1 MEVGANQN
9 LRHDRMSDCRS
20 IGSNYYPSS
29 QQSRKIS
36 IGVVVDS
43 VTKKG
48 SGRAKEDKVTVLGAE
63 KMNPN
68 VENSIEV
75 RKKGQGVTT
84 PVKGKPTDTLEQ
96 ESSPWITTRSLY
108 QQAPVPETVLHAQP
122 ATSGCQNKFNG
133 QNNEMAARS
142 VQSFLNKTSILQPGD
157 GKQNTFDGF
166 SYKRKEVKDG
176 TTEMMEEFTFATAQ
190 EVDASNKMA
199 IEDKAGK
206 TGNKTETLRMKLWE
220 ILGNVSSPTN
230 EYSNSQ
236 RHKVGAD
243 DIEPGQNFDQKVGT
257 VVRSGHNSDTIE
269 TGSEASDHAST
280 RPITPTLIRKGA
292 PLKVQ
297 VKVTTCCP
305 TPGYM
310 QKYKQK
316 NFSLDE
322 GWSGRGHSAVNG
334 GSSKL
339 MRKNIEKKSIRVE
352 PRKIIFPKKD
362 MTDKIQETSYR
373 NETTV
378 PAEKTFS
385 HGNKMEDIHDCISED
400 EREWLGPEN
409 NILEQNSHQS
419 PLTDKAGQQEFKS
432 PGNGDRQDIANPS
445 LQDIANPSSQDIAD
459 LSLLNDV
466 EPQDTFQS
474 PRFKTPIA
482 SSTPTSTPNT
492 DQLVDNSHSSSPKSD
507 QLVNGVKNPAPSGRI
522 ITMGDIRSFS
532 TLQTSNRQTDCYG
545 SNRQTDFLGD
555 AGELKNSPPLESVA
569 AIEEKDTEDDLS
581 ESSAEERDR
590 ESLEEGS
597 PIIEAYTGCGERDTL
612 HAEPVDANQPKF
624 MLHSTKRLRTCEGI
638 RFDNI
643 SPTSSSPKGTG
654 ESNWIQEP
662 LEESQEDEML
672 RAIKLFA
679 LELQKAQSKIKS
691 ETTKKSSR
699 ILMSISD
706 GIYFQLQNLE
716 SHIQK
721 DVGKITALSKSKR
734 KQFEGKLEEKRKELK
749 LIHENFKEDINRH
762 LQDYRSAL
770 EGLETHHIEL
780 KGTMEKQKA
789 SHRKLLLQVEEALEA
804 QLNDAQRRIA
814 AIHELAR
821 GKTLQLKDVISLCL
835 KDGILS

>member
-9 LRHDRMSDCRS
+9 LRHDRMSDIRS

-29 QQSRKIS
+29 QSRKIS
-36 IGVVVDS
+36 IGVVVDL
-43 VTKKG
+43 VTKKK
-48 SGRAKEDKVTVLGAE
+48 SGPAKEDKVTVLGAE
-63 KMNPN
+63 NMNPN

-75 RKKGQGVTT
+75 RKKGQRVTT
-84 PVKGKPTDTLEQ
+84 PGKGKPTDTLEQ

-108 QQAPVPETVLHAQP
+108 QQAHAPETVLHAQP

-142 VQSFLNKTSILQPGD
+142 VQSFVNKTSILQPGD

-166 SYKRKEVKDG
+166 SYKRKGVKDG
-176 TTEMMEEFTFATAQ
+176 TTEMEEFTFATTQ
-190 EVDASNKMA
+190 KVDASNKMA

-206 TGNKTETLRMKLWE
+206 TGNKTESLRMKLWE

-236 RHKVGAD
+236 RHKVGAN
-243 DIEPGQNFDQKVGT
+243 DIEPGQNFDRKVGT
-257 VVRSGHNSDTIE
+257 VVRRGHNSDTIE
-269 TGSEASDHAST
+269 TDSEASDHAST
-280 RPITPTLIRKGA
+280 RPVTHTLIRKGA

-297 VKVTTCCP
+297 VKVTTCGP
-305 TPGYM
+305 STGYM
-310 QKYKQK
+310 QKHKQK

-322 GWSGRGHSAVNG
+322 GWSGRVNSAVNG

-339 MRKNIEKKSIRVE
+339 MRKNIESIRVK
-352 PRKIIFPKKD
+352 PRKIVFPKTD
-362 MTDKIQETSYR
+362 NTDKIQETSYR
-373 NETTV
+373 SETTV

-385 HGNKMEDIHDCISED
+385 HGNKMEDIHDCVSED
-400 EREWLGPEN
+400 EREWFGPEN
-409 NILEQNSHQS
+409 KILEQNSHQP

-432 PGNGDRQDIANPS
+432 PGNGDRQDIVNPS
-445 LQDIANPSSQDIAD
+445 LQDIANPSLQ
-459 LSLLNDV
+459 NDV

-474 PRFKTPIA
+474 PRFKTPFS

-492 DQLVDNSHSSSPKSD
+492 DQLVDNSHSSSPRSD
-507 QLVNGVKNPAPSGRI
+507 QLVNGVSNPAPAGRI

-532 TLQTSNRQTDCYG
+532 TLQTSNRQTD
-545 SNRQTDFLGD
+545 FLGD
-555 AGELKNSPPLESVA
+555 AGELKSSPPMESVA
-569 AIEEKDTEDDLS
+569 TIEEKDTEDDLS
-581 ESSAEERDR
+581 ESSAEERDCK
-590 ESLEEGS
+590 SLEEGS

-612 HAEPVDANQPKF
+612 HSEPGDADQPKF
-624 MLHSTKRLRTCEGI
+624 MLHSTKRLWTCEGI

-643 SPTSSSPKGTG
+643 NPTSSSPKGTG

-662 LEESQEDEML
+662 LEESQEDELL

-679 LELQKAQSKIKS
+679 LELQKTQSKIKS

-734 KQFEGKLEEKRKELK
+734 KRVEGKLEEKRKELK

-821 GKTLQLKDVISLCL
+821 GKTLQLKGVISLCL